1 MKTIILKIE
10 EEYLRTGSKDSD
22 CGLLDSERNL
32 LETSKLGTGFRI
44 KSINYITKEITE
56 EEGQVF
62 CSGQTY
68 DISDD
73 YYNKSFSFLM
83 EDDGVPCC
91 DETLYLF
98 IDCWETALNLRQEV
112 ELDYRVGATLTTTPH
127 PYQVTVLET
136 RGEEVLIEIKD
147 EEKTTTHLVQLH
159 RRIERNDEYGYAT
172 GAPNDPWDTHG
183 PRIFVSLKRKE

>member
-1 MKTIILKIE
+1 MKTITLKIE
-10 EEYLRTGSKDSD
+10 KEYLRTGSKDSD

-56 EEGQVF
+56 EKGQVF

-73 YYNKSFSFLM
+73 YYNKLFSFLM
-83 EDDGVPCC
+83 EDDGVSCC

-98 IDCWETALNLRQEV
+98 IECYETALNRKQTVKLP
-112 ELDYRVGATLTTTPH
+112 YRVGATLITEPH
-127 PYQVTVLET
+127 PYQVTILET
-136 RGEEVLIEIKD
+136 NNEEVLIEIKD
-147 EEKTTTHLVQLH
+147 EAKKTTHLVQLH
-159 RRIERNDEYGYAT
+159 RKIERNDEYGYAT

-183 PRIFVSLKRKE
+183 PKIYVSLRRK

>member
-1 MKTIILKIE
+1 MKTITLKIE
-10 EEYLRTGSKDSD
+10 KEYLRTGSKDSD

-56 EEGQVF
+56 EKGQVF

-73 YYNKSFSFLM
+73 YYNKLFSFLM
-83 EDDGVPCC
+83 EDDGVSCC

-98 IDCWETALNLRQEV
+98 IECYETALNRKQTVKLP
-112 ELDYRVGATLTTTPH
+112 YRVGATLITEPH
-127 PYQVTVLET
+127 PYQVTILET
-136 RGEEVLIEIKD
+136 NNEEVLIEIKD
-147 EEKTTTHLVQLH
+147 EAKTTTHLVQLH
-159 RRIERNDEYGYAT
+159 RKIERNDEYGYAT

-183 PRIFVSLKRKE
+183 PKIYVSLRRK

>member
-1 MKTIILKIE
+1 MKTITLKIE

-73 YYNKSFSFLM
+73 YCNKSFSFLM
-83 EDDGVPCC
+83 EDDGVSCC

-98 IDCWETALNLRQEV
+98 IECYETALNRKQTVKLP
-112 ELDYRVGATLTTTPH
+112 YRVGATLITEPH
-127 PYQVTVLET
+127 PYQVSILET
-136 RGEEVLIEIKD
+136 NNEEVLIEIKD
-147 EEKTTTHLVQLH
+147 EAKTTTHLVQLH
-159 RRIERNDEYGYAT
+159 RKIERNDEYGYAT

-183 PRIFVSLKRKE
+183 PKIYVSLRRK